1 MKWIFKACIY
11 SLFAVLSSLSQANQ
25 VTARLI
31 TPVESVVPG
40 ETLWL
45 GLSLEIAEGWNTYW
59 KNAGSTGLPPTLE
72 LSDGQ
77 TDIRPE
83 LFFPVA
89 KTKPFGEDTSLLTYG
104 YTEEV
109 LHPFQLTVPESVSG
123 QWSLTGDARWLVCR
137 DICIP
142 ESQVVSLSLPVVG
155 FERGVRR
162 TPTPWAQKIDV
173 ARAAVPT
180 DFPTTVNFA
189 GTQSVWIS
197 GLTELNVKDVMP
209 ESAGETLGLV
219 QRVESLS
226 EGVLITFDRALNPA
240 DFEVGSWVFGLET
253 GSVRIPFDPNLVVL
267 PAEQQNLSLGLVLL
281 MALTGGL
288 ILNLMPCVFPVLSIK
303 ALSIA
308 GKASKERR
316 EVQKGAWLYTAGILV
331 TMLVLAS
338 IMVGLKSGG
347 SQIGWGFQL
356 QTPWFVGLLVYV
368 FVILGLWL
376 YGWIEFGMALSG
388 VGQNLTEGHSGRAE
402 FFTGILAVVVATPCT
417 APFMGVAMGY
427 TLTQSWG
434 ITLIVFSALG
444 LGLALP
450 MLVFALRPQL
460 ASRLPRP
467 DRWMIRLKQFLAFP
481 ILATA
486 VWLLW
491 VLVRQTSS
499 DVVALML
506 GGLLLLVFGLWLLKD
521 DTRFSHVLGLLAVIA
536 SLSAIPSLA
545 QLTPISSE
553 QTTVDVDSESYAPST
568 LRAHVDE
575 GRTVF
580 INMTADWCI
589 TCKVTEKRL
598 LTTKAVDQLFEVYG
612 VVRMIGDWTRYD
624 PLITEYLNVFD
635 RVGVPLYV
643 VNHPGIDPIVL
654 SQFPSFKE
662 LEEAIKAKSSL

>member
-1 MKWIFKACIY
+1 MKWILKACIY
-11 SLFAVLSSLSQANQ
+11 SLFAVLPPLTQANQ
-25 VTARLI
+25 VTARVI

-40 ETLWL
+40 ETLWF
-45 GLSLEIAEGWNTYW
+45 GLSLEIADGWNTYW

-77 TDIRPE
+77 TEIQPE
-83 LFFPVA
+83 LLFPAA

-104 YTEEV
+104 YMEEV
-109 LHPFQLTVPESVSG
+109 LHPFQVTVPESVSG
-123 QWSLTGDARWLVCR
+123 QWSLTGEARWLVCR
-137 DICIP
+137 EICIP

-155 FERGVRR
+155 SEREMRR
-162 TPTPWAQKIDV
+162 TPWVQKIDA

-180 DFPTTVNFA
+180 DFPATVNFA
-189 GTQSVWIS
+189 GAQSVWIS

-209 ESAGETLGLV
+209 ETAGETLGLV
-219 QRVESLS
+219 QRVESLND
-226 EGVLITFDRALNPA
+226 GVLITFDRVLNPA
-240 DFEVGSWVFGLET
+240 DFAVGSWVVGLET
-253 GSVRIPFDPNLVVL
+253 GSVRIPFDPLLTV
-267 PAEQQNLSLGLVLL
+267 PSAKQQNLSLGLVLL
-281 MALTGGL
+281 MALAGGL

-316 EVQKGAWLYTAGILV
+316 EVQRGAWLYTAGILV

-338 IMVGLKSGG
+338 IMVGLKAGG
-347 SQIGWGFQL
+347 AQIGWGFQL

-376 YGWIEFGMALSG
+376 YGWVEFGMALSG

-402 FFTGILAVVVATPCT
+402 FFTGVLAVVVATPCT

-427 TLTQSWG
+427 TLTQPWW

-467 DRWMIRLKQFLAFP
+467 GHWMIRLKQFLAFP

-486 VWLLW
+486 IWLLW

-506 GGLLLLVFGLWLLKD
+506 GGLLLLVFGLWLVKGGSRLS
-521 DTRFSHVLGLLAVIA
+521 RAFGLLAVIA
-536 SLSAIPSLA
+536 SLSAIPSLS
-545 QLTPISSE
+545 QLTPTSSE
-553 QTTVDVDSESYAPST
+553 QAVVEIDSEPYASSA

-598 LTTKAVDQLFEVYG
+598 LTTEAVDQLFESYG
-612 VVRMIGDWTRYD
+612 VIRMTGDWTRYD
-624 PLITEYLNVFD
+624 PLITEYLNAFD

-643 VNHPGIDPIVL
+643 VNHPGMDPIVL
-654 SQFPSFKE
+654 SQFPSFEE
-662 LEEAIKAKSSL
+662 LEKAIKAKSSL

>member
-1 MKWIFKACIY
+1 MKWILKACIY
-11 SLFAVLSSLSQANQ
+11 SLFAVLPPLTQANQ
-25 VTARLI
+25 VTARVI
-31 TPVESVVPG
+31 APVESVVPG
-40 ETLWL
+40 ETLWF
-45 GLSLEIAEGWNTYW
+45 GLSLEIADGWNTYW

-77 TDIRPE
+77 TEIQPE
-83 LFFPVA
+83 LLFPAA

-104 YTEEV
+104 YMEEV
-109 LHPFQLTVPESVSG
+109 LHPFQVTVPESVSG
-123 QWSLTGDARWLVCR
+123 QWSLTGEARWLVCR
-137 DICIP
+137 EICIP

-155 FERGVRR
+155 SEREMRR
-162 TPTPWAQKIDV
+162 TPWVQKIDA

-180 DFPTTVNFA
+180 DFPATVNFA
-189 GTQSVWIS
+189 GAQSVWIS

-209 ESAGETLGLV
+209 ETAGETLGLV
-219 QRVESLS
+219 QRVESLND
-226 EGVLITFDRALNPA
+226 GVLITFDRVLNPA
-240 DFEVGSWVFGLET
+240 EFAVGSWVVGLET
-253 GSVRIPFDPNLVVL
+253 GSVRIPFDPLLTV
-267 PAEQQNLSLGLVLL
+267 PSAKQQNLSLGLVLL
-281 MALTGGL
+281 MALAGGL

-316 EVQKGAWLYTAGILV
+316 EVQRGAWLYTAGILV

-338 IMVGLKSGG
+338 IMVGLKAGG
-347 SQIGWGFQL
+347 AQIGWGFQL

-376 YGWIEFGMALSG
+376 YGWVEFGMALSG

-402 FFTGILAVVVATPCT
+402 FFTGVLAVVVATPCT

-427 TLTQSWG
+427 TLTQPWW

-467 DRWMIRLKQFLAFP
+467 GHWMIRLKQFLAFP

-486 VWLLW
+486 IWLLW

-506 GGLLLLVFGLWLLKD
+506 GGLLLLVFGLWLVKGGSRLS
-521 DTRFSHVLGLLAVIA
+521 RSLGLLAVIA
-536 SLSAIPSLA
+536 SLSAIPSLS
-545 QLTPISSE
+545 QLTPTSSE
-553 QTTVDVDSESYAPST
+553 QAVVEIDSEPYASSA

-598 LTTKAVDQLFEVYG
+598 LTTEAVDQLFESYG
-612 VVRMIGDWTRYD
+612 VIRMTGDWTRYD
-624 PLITEYLNVFD
+624 PLITEYLNAFD

-643 VNHPGIDPIVL
+643 VNHPGMDPIVL
-654 SQFPSFKE
+654 SQFPSFEE
-662 LEEAIKAKSSL
+662 LEKAIKAKSSL

>member
-1 MKWIFKACIY
+1 MKWILKACIY
-11 SLFAVLSSLSQANQ
+11 SLFAVLPPLTQANQ
-25 VTARLI
+25 VTARVI
-31 TPVESVVPG
+31 APVESVVPG
-40 ETLWL
+40 ETLWF
-45 GLSLEIAEGWNTYW
+45 GLSLEIADGWNTYW

-77 TDIRPE
+77 TEIQPE
-83 LFFPVA
+83 LLFPAA

-104 YTEEV
+104 YMEEV
-109 LHPFQLTVPESVSG
+109 LHPFQVTVPESVSG
-123 QWSLTGDARWLVCR
+123 QWSLTGEARWLVCR
-137 DICIP
+137 EICIP
-142 ESQVVSLSLPVVG
+142 ESQVVSLSLPMVG
-155 FERGVRR
+155 SEREMRR
-162 TPTPWAQKIDV
+162 TPWVQKIDA

-180 DFPTTVNFA
+180 DFPATVNFA
-189 GTQSVWIS
+189 GAQSVWIS

-209 ESAGETLGLV
+209 ETAGETLGLV
-219 QRVESLS
+219 QRVESLND
-226 EGVLITFDRALNPA
+226 GVLITFDRVLNPA
-240 DFEVGSWVFGLET
+240 EFAVGSWVVGLET
-253 GSVRIPFDPNLVVL
+253 GSVRIPFDPLLTV
-267 PAEQQNLSLGLVLL
+267 PSAKQQNLSLGLVLL
-281 MALTGGL
+281 MALAGGL

-316 EVQKGAWLYTAGILV
+316 EVQRGAWLYTAGILV

-338 IMVGLKSGG
+338 IMVGLKAGG
-347 SQIGWGFQL
+347 AQIGWGFQL

-376 YGWIEFGMALSG
+376 YGWVEFGMALSG

-402 FFTGILAVVVATPCT
+402 FFTGVLAVVVATPCT

-427 TLTQSWG
+427 TLTQPWW

-467 DRWMIRLKQFLAFP
+467 GHWMIRLKQFLAFP

-486 VWLLW
+486 IWLLW

-506 GGLLLLVFGLWLLKD
+506 GGLLLLVFGLWLVKGGSRLS
-521 DTRFSHVLGLLAVIA
+521 RALGLLAVIA
-536 SLSAIPSLA
+536 SLSAIPSLS
-545 QLTPISSE
+545 QLTPTSSE
-553 QTTVDVDSESYAPST
+553 QAVVEIDSEPYASSA

-598 LTTKAVDQLFEVYG
+598 LTTEAVDQLFESYG
-612 VVRMIGDWTRYD
+612 VIRMTGDWTRYD
-624 PLITEYLNVFD
+624 PLITEYLNAFD

-643 VNHPGIDPIVL
+643 VNHPGMDPIVL
-654 SQFPSFKE
+654 SQFPSFEE
-662 LEEAIKAKSSL
+662 LEKAIKAKSSL

>member
-1 MKWIFKACIY
+1 MKWILKACIY
-11 SLFAVLSSLSQANQ
+11 SLFAVLPPLTQANQ
-25 VTARLI
+25 VTARVI
-31 TPVESVVPG
+31 SPVESVVPG
-40 ETLWL
+40 ETLWF
-45 GLSLEIAEGWNTYW
+45 GLSLEIADGWNTYW

-77 TDIRPE
+77 TEIQPE
-83 LFFPVA
+83 LLFPAA

-104 YTEEV
+104 YMEEV
-109 LHPFQLTVPESVSG
+109 LHPFQVTVPESVSG
-123 QWSLTGDARWLVCR
+123 QWSLTGEARWLVCR
-137 DICIP
+137 EICIP

-155 FERGVRR
+155 SEREMRR
-162 TPTPWAQKIDV
+162 TPWVQKIDA

-180 DFPTTVNFA
+180 DFPATVNFA
-189 GTQSVWIS
+189 GAQSVWIS

-209 ESAGETLGLV
+209 ETAGETLGLV
-219 QRVESLS
+219 QRVESLND
-226 EGVLITFDRALNPA
+226 GVLITFDRVLNPA
-240 DFEVGSWVFGLET
+240 EFAVGSWVVGLET
-253 GSVRIPFDPNLVVL
+253 GSVRIPFDPLLTV
-267 PAEQQNLSLGLVLL
+267 PSAKQQNLSLGLVLL
-281 MALTGGL
+281 MALAGGL

-316 EVQKGAWLYTAGILV
+316 EVQRGAWLYTAGILV

-338 IMVGLKSGG
+338 IMVGLKAGG
-347 SQIGWGFQL
+347 AQIGWGFQL

-376 YGWIEFGMALSG
+376 YGWVEFGMALSG

-402 FFTGILAVVVATPCT
+402 FFTGVLAVVVATPCT

-427 TLTQSWG
+427 TLTQPWW

-467 DRWMIRLKQFLAFP
+467 GHWMIRLKQFLAFP

-486 VWLLW
+486 IWLLW

-506 GGLLLLVFGLWLLKD
+506 GGLLLLFFGLWLVKGGSRLS
-521 DTRFSHVLGLLAVIA
+521 RALGLLAVIA
-536 SLSAIPSLA
+536 SLSAIPSLS
-545 QLTPISSE
+545 QLTPTSSE
-553 QTTVDVDSESYAPST
+553 QAVVEIDSEPYASSA

-598 LTTKAVDQLFEVYG
+598 LTTEAVDQLFESYG
-612 VVRMIGDWTRYD
+612 VIRMTGDWTRYD
-624 PLITEYLNVFD
+624 PLITEYLNAFD

-643 VNHPGIDPIVL
+643 VNHPGMDPIVL
-654 SQFPSFKE
+654 SQFPSFEE
-662 LEEAIKAKSSL
+662 LEKAIKAKSSL

>member
-1 MKWIFKACIY
+1 MKWILKACIY
-11 SLFAVLSSLSQANQ
+11 SLFAVLPPLTQANQ
-25 VTARLI
+25 VTARVI
-31 TPVESVVPG
+31 SPVESVVPG
-40 ETLWL
+40 ETLWF
-45 GLSLEIAEGWNTYW
+45 GLSLEIADGWNTYW

-77 TDIRPE
+77 TEIQPE
-83 LFFPVA
+83 LLFPAA

-104 YTEEV
+104 YMEEV
-109 LHPFQLTVPESVSG
+109 LHPFQVTVPESVSG
-123 QWSLTGDARWLVCR
+123 QWSLTGEARWLVCQ

-155 FERGVRR
+155 SEREMRR
-162 TPTPWAQKIDV
+162 TPWVQKIDA

-180 DFPTTVNFA
+180 DFPATVNFA
-189 GTQSVWIS
+189 GAQSVWIS

-209 ESAGETLGLV
+209 ETAGETLGLV
-219 QRVESLS
+219 QRVESLND
-226 EGVLITFDRALNPA
+226 GVLITFDRVLNPA
-240 DFEVGSWVFGLET
+240 DFAVGSWVVGLET
-253 GSVRIPFDPNLVVL
+253 GSVRIPFDPLLTV
-267 PAEQQNLSLGLVLL
+267 PSAKQQNLSLGLVLL
-281 MALTGGL
+281 MALAGGL

-316 EVQKGAWLYTAGILV
+316 EVQRGAWLYTAGILV

-338 IMVGLKSGG
+338 IMVGLKAGG
-347 SQIGWGFQL
+347 AQIGWGFQL

-376 YGWIEFGMALSG
+376 YGWVEFGMALSG

-402 FFTGILAVVVATPCT
+402 FFTGVLAVVVATPCT

-427 TLTQSWG
+427 TLTQPWW
-434 ITLIVFSALG
+434 ITLIVFLALG

-467 DRWMIRLKQFLAFP
+467 GHWMIRLKQFLAFP

-486 VWLLW
+486 IWLLW

-506 GGLLLLVFGLWLLKD
+506 GGLLLLVFGLWLVKGGSRLS
-521 DTRFSHVLGLLAVIA
+521 RALGLLAVIA
-536 SLSAIPSLA
+536 SLSAIPSLS
-545 QLTPISSE
+545 QLTPTSSE
-553 QTTVDVDSESYAPST
+553 QAVVEIDSEPYASSA

-598 LTTKAVDQLFEVYG
+598 LTTEAVDQLFESYG
-612 VVRMIGDWTRYD
+612 VIRMTGDWTRYD
-624 PLITEYLNVFD
+624 PLITEYLNAFD

-643 VNHPGIDPIVL
+643 VNHPGMDPIVL
-654 SQFPSFKE
+654 SQFPSFEE
-662 LEEAIKAKSSL
+662 LEKAIKARSSL

>member
-1 MKWIFKACIY
+1 MKWILKACIY
-11 SLFAVLSSLSQANQ
+11 SLFAVLPPLTQANQ
-25 VTARLI
+25 VTARVI
-31 TPVESVVPG
+31 SPVESVVPG
-40 ETLWL
+40 ETLWF
-45 GLSLEIAEGWNTYW
+45 GLSLEIADGWNTYW

-77 TDIRPE
+77 TEIQPE
-83 LFFPVA
+83 LLFPVA

-104 YTEEV
+104 YMEEV
-109 LHPFQLTVPESVSG
+109 LHPFQVTVPESVSG
-123 QWSLTGDARWLVCR
+123 QWSLTGEARWLVCR
-137 DICIP
+137 EICIP

-155 FERGVRR
+155 SEREMRR
-162 TPTPWAQKIDV
+162 TPWVQKIDA

-180 DFPTTVNFA
+180 DFPATVNFA
-189 GTQSVWIS
+189 GAQSVWIS

-209 ESAGETLGLV
+209 ETAGETLGLV
-219 QRVESLS
+219 QRVESLND
-226 EGVLITFDRALNPA
+226 GVLITFDRVLNPA
-240 DFEVGSWVFGLET
+240 DFAVGSWVVGLET
-253 GSVRIPFDPNLVVL
+253 GSVRIPFDPLLTV
-267 PAEQQNLSLGLVLL
+267 PSAKQQNLSLGLVLL
-281 MALTGGL
+281 MALAGGL

-303 ALSIA
+303 ALAIA

-316 EVQKGAWLYTAGILV
+316 EVQRGAWLYTAGILV

-338 IMVGLKSGG
+338 IMVGLKAGG
-347 SQIGWGFQL
+347 AQIGWGFQL

-376 YGWIEFGMALSG
+376 YGWVEFGMALSG

-402 FFTGILAVVVATPCT
+402 FFTGVLAVVVATPCT

-427 TLTQSWG
+427 TLTQPWW
-434 ITLIVFSALG
+434 ITLIVFSVLG

-467 DRWMIRLKQFLAFP
+467 GHWMIRLKQFLAFP

-486 VWLLW
+486 IWLLW

-506 GGLLLLVFGLWLLKD
+506 GGLLLLVFGLWLVKGGSRLS
-521 DTRFSHVLGLLAVIA
+521 RALGLLAVIA
-536 SLSAIPSLA
+536 SLSAIPSLS
-545 QLTPISSE
+545 QLTHTSSE
-553 QTTVDVDSESYAPST
+553 QAVVEIDSEPYASSA

-598 LTTKAVDQLFEVYG
+598 LTTEAVDQLFESYG
-612 VVRMIGDWTRYD
+612 VIRMTGDWTRYD
-624 PLITEYLNVFD
+624 PLITEYLNAFD

-643 VNHPGIDPIVL
+643 VNHPGMDPIVL
-654 SQFPSFKE
+654 SQFPSFEE
-662 LEEAIKAKSSL
+662 LEKAIKARSSL

>member
-1 MKWIFKACIY
+1 MKWILKACIY
-11 SLFAVLSSLSQANQ
+11 SLFAVLPPLTQANQ
-25 VTARLI
+25 VTARVI

-40 ETLWL
+40 ETLWF
-45 GLSLEIAEGWNTYW
+45 GLSLEIADGWNTYW

-77 TDIRPE
+77 IEIQPE
-83 LFFPVA
+83 LLFPAA

-104 YTEEV
+104 YMEEV
-109 LHPFQLTVPESVSG
+109 LHPFQVTVPESVSG
-123 QWSLTGDARWLVCR
+123 QWSLMGEARWLVCR
-137 DICIP
+137 EICIP
-142 ESQVVSLSLPVVG
+142 ESQVVSFSLPVVG
-155 FERGVRR
+155 SEREMRR
-162 TPTPWAQKIDV
+162 TPWVQKIDA

-180 DFPTTVNFA
+180 DFPATVNFA
-189 GTQSVWIS
+189 GAQSVWIS

-209 ESAGETLGLV
+209 ETAGETLGLV
-219 QRVESLS
+219 QRVESLND
-226 EGVLITFDRALNPA
+226 GVLITFDRVLNPA
-240 DFEVGSWVFGLET
+240 DFAVGSWVVGLET
-253 GSVRIPFDPNLVVL
+253 GSVRIPFDPHLTV
-267 PAEQQNLSLGLVLL
+267 PSAKQQNLSLGLVLL
-281 MALTGGL
+281 MALAGGL

-316 EVQKGAWLYTAGILV
+316 EVQRGAWLYTAGILV

-338 IMVGLKSGG
+338 IMVGLKAGG
-347 SQIGWGFQL
+347 AQIGWGFQL

-376 YGWIEFGMALSG
+376 YGWVEFGMALSG
-388 VGQNLTEGHSGRAE
+388 VGQNLTEGHSSRAE
-402 FFTGILAVVVATPCT
+402 FFTGVLAVVVATPCT

-427 TLTQSWG
+427 TLTQPWW

-467 DRWMIRLKQFLAFP
+467 GPWMIRLKQFLAFP

-486 VWLLW
+486 IWLLW

-499 DVVALML
+499 DVVAFML
-506 GGLLLLVFGLWLLKD
+506 GGLLLLVFGLWLVKGGSRLS
-521 DTRFSHVLGLLAVIA
+521 RALGLLAVIT
-536 SLSAIPSLA
+536 SLSAIPSLS
-545 QLTPISSE
+545 QLTSTSSE
-553 QTTVDVDSESYAPST
+553 QAVVEIDSEPYASSA

-598 LTTKAVDQLFEVYG
+598 LTTEAVDQLFESYG
-612 VVRMIGDWTRYD
+612 VIRMTGDWTRYD
-624 PLITEYLNVFD
+624 PFITEYLNAFD

-643 VNHPGIDPIVL
+643 VNHPGMDPIVL
-654 SQFPSFKE
+654 SQFPSFEE
-662 LEEAIKAKSSL
+662 LEKAIKAKSSL

>member
-1 MKWIFKACIY
+1 MKWILKACIY
-11 SLFAVLSSLSQANQ
+11 SLFAVLPPLTQANQ
-25 VTARLI
+25 VTARVI
-31 TPVESVVPG
+31 SPVESVVPG
-40 ETLWL
+40 ETLWF
-45 GLSLEIAEGWNTYW
+45 GLSLEIADGWNTYW

-77 TDIRPE
+77 TEIQPE
-83 LFFPVA
+83 LLFPAA

-104 YTEEV
+104 YMEEV
-109 LHPFQLTVPESVSG
+109 LHPFQVTVPESVSG
-123 QWSLTGDARWLVCR
+123 QWSLTGEARWLVCQ

-155 FERGVRR
+155 SEREMRR
-162 TPTPWAQKIDV
+162 TPWVQKIDA

-180 DFPTTVNFA
+180 DFPATVNFA
-189 GTQSVWIS
+189 GAQSVWIS

-209 ESAGETLGLV
+209 ETAGETLGLV
-219 QRVESLS
+219 QRVESLND
-226 EGVLITFDRALNPA
+226 GVLITFDRVLNSA
-240 DFEVGSWVFGLET
+240 DFAVGSWVVGLET
-253 GSVRIPFDPNLVVL
+253 GSVRIPFDPLLTV
-267 PAEQQNLSLGLVLL
+267 PSAKQQNLSLGLVLL
-281 MALTGGL
+281 MALAGGL

-316 EVQKGAWLYTAGILV
+316 EVQRGAWLYTAGILV

-338 IMVGLKSGG
+338 IMVGLKAGG
-347 SQIGWGFQL
+347 AQIGWGFQL

-376 YGWIEFGMALSG
+376 YGWVEFGMALSG

-402 FFTGILAVVVATPCT
+402 FFTGVLAVVVATPCT

-427 TLTQSWG
+427 TLTQPWW
-434 ITLIVFSALG
+434 ITLIVFSVLG

-467 DRWMIRLKQFLAFP
+467 GHWMIRLKQFLAFP

-486 VWLLW
+486 IWLLW

-506 GGLLLLVFGLWLLKD
+506 GGLLLLVFGLWLVKGGSRLS
-521 DTRFSHVLGLLAVIA
+521 RALGLLAVIA
-536 SLSAIPSLA
+536 SLSAIPSLS
-545 QLTPISSE
+545 QLTPTSSE
-553 QTTVDVDSESYAPST
+553 QAVVEIDSEPYASSA

-598 LTTKAVDQLFEVYG
+598 LTTEAVDQLFESYG
-612 VVRMIGDWTRYD
+612 VIRMTGDWTRYD
-624 PLITEYLNVFD
+624 PLITEYLNAFD

-643 VNHPGIDPIVL
+643 VNHPGMDPIVL
-654 SQFPSFKE
+654 SQFPSFEE
-662 LEEAIKAKSSL
+662 LEKAIKARSSL

>member
-1 MKWIFKACIY
+1 MKWILKACIY
-11 SLFAVLSSLSQANQ
+11 SLFAVLPPLTQANQ
-25 VTARLI
+25 VTARVI

-40 ETLWL
+40 ETLWF
-45 GLSLEIAEGWNTYW
+45 GLSLEIADGWNTYW

-77 TDIRPE
+77 TEIQPE
-83 LFFPVA
+83 LLFPAA

-104 YTEEV
+104 YMKEV
-109 LHPFQLTVPESVSG
+109 LHPFQVTVPESVSG
-123 QWSLTGDARWLVCR
+123 QWSLTGEARWLVCR
-137 DICIP
+137 EICIP

-155 FERGVRR
+155 SEREMRR
-162 TPTPWAQKIDV
+162 TPWVQKIDA

-180 DFPTTVNFA
+180 DFPATVNFA
-189 GTQSVWIS
+189 GAQSVWIS

-209 ESAGETLGLV
+209 ETAGETLGLV
-219 QRVESLS
+219 QRVESLND
-226 EGVLITFDRALNPA
+226 GVLITFDRVLNPA
-240 DFEVGSWVFGLET
+240 EFAVGSWVVGLET
-253 GSVRIPFDPNLVVL
+253 GSVRIPFDPLLTV
-267 PAEQQNLSLGLVLL
+267 PSAKQQNLSLGLVLL
-281 MALTGGL
+281 MALAGGL

-316 EVQKGAWLYTAGILV
+316 EVQRGAWLYTAGILV

-338 IMVGLKSGG
+338 IMVGLKAGG
-347 SQIGWGFQL
+347 AQIGWGFQL

-376 YGWIEFGMALSG
+376 YGWVEFGMALSG

-402 FFTGILAVVVATPCT
+402 FFTGVLAVVVATPCT

-427 TLTQSWG
+427 TLTQPWW

-467 DRWMIRLKQFLAFP
+467 GHWMIRLKQFLAFP

-486 VWLLW
+486 IWLLW

-506 GGLLLLVFGLWLLKD
+506 GGLLLLVFGLWLVKGGSRLS
-521 DTRFSHVLGLLAVIA
+521 RALGLLAVIA
-536 SLSAIPSLA
+536 SLSAIPSLS
-545 QLTPISSE
+545 QLTPTSSE
-553 QTTVDVDSESYAPST
+553 QAVVEIDSEPYASSA

-598 LTTKAVDQLFEVYG
+598 LTTEAVDQLFESYG
-612 VVRMIGDWTRYD
+612 VIRMTGDWTRYD
-624 PLITEYLNVFD
+624 PLITEYLNAFD

-643 VNHPGIDPIVL
+643 VNHPGMDPIVL
-654 SQFPSFKE
+654 SQFPSFEE
-662 LEEAIKAKSSL
+662 LEKAIKAKSSL

>member
-1 MKWIFKACIY
+1 MKWILKACIY
-11 SLFAVLSSLSQANQ
+11 SLFAVLPPLTQANQ
-25 VTARLI
+25 VTARVI

-40 ETLWL
+40 EKLWF
-45 GLSLEIAEGWNTYW
+45 GLSLEIADGWNTYW

-77 TDIRPE
+77 IEIQPE
-83 LFFPVA
+83 LLFPAA

-104 YTEEV
+104 YMEEV
-109 LHPFQLTVPESVSG
+109 LHPFQVTVPESVSG
-123 QWSLTGDARWLVCR
+123 QWSLTGEARWLVCQ

-155 FERGVRR
+155 SEREMRR
-162 TPTPWAQKIDV
+162 TPWVQKIDA

-180 DFPTTVNFA
+180 DFPATVNFA
-189 GTQSVWIS
+189 GAQSVWIS

-209 ESAGETLGLV
+209 ETAGETLGLV
-219 QRVESLS
+219 QRVESLN
-226 EGVLITFDRALNPA
+226 EGVLITFDRVLNPA
-240 DFEVGSWVFGLET
+240 DFAVGSWVVGLET
-253 GSVRIPFDPNLVVL
+253 GSVRIPFDPHLTV
-267 PAEQQNLSLGLVLL
+267 PSAKQQNLSLGLVLL
-281 MALTGGL
+281 MALAGGL

-316 EVQKGAWLYTAGILV
+316 EVQRGAWLYTAGILV
-331 TMLVLAS
+331 TMLVLAL
-338 IMVGLKSGG
+338 IMVGLKAGG
-347 SQIGWGFQL
+347 AQIGWGFQL

-376 YGWIEFGMALSG
+376 YGWVEFGMALSG
-388 VGQNLTEGHSGRAE
+388 VGQDLTEGHSRRAE
-402 FFTGILAVVVATPCT
+402 FFTGVLAVVVATPCT

-427 TLTQSWG
+427 TLTQPWW

-467 DRWMIRLKQFLAFP
+467 GPWMIRLKQFLAFP

-486 VWLLW
+486 IWLLW

-499 DVVALML
+499 DVVAFML
-506 GGLLLLVFGLWLLKD
+506 GGLLLLVFGLWLVKGGSRLS
-521 DTRFSHVLGLLAVIA
+521 RALGLLAVIT
-536 SLSAIPSLA
+536 SLSAIPSLS
-545 QLTPISSE
+545 QLTSTSSE
-553 QTTVDVDSESYAPST
+553 QAVVEIDSEPYASSA

-598 LTTKAVDQLFEVYG
+598 LTTEAVDQLFESHG
-612 VVRMIGDWTRYD
+612 VIRMTGDWTRYD
-624 PLITEYLNVFD
+624 PFITEYLNVFD

-643 VNHPGIDPIVL
+643 VNHPGMDPIVL
-654 SQFPSFKE
+654 SQFPSFEE
-662 LEEAIKAKSSL
+662 LEKAIKARSSL

>member
-1 MKWIFKACIY
+1 MKWILKACIY
-11 SLFAVLSSLSQANQ
+11 SLFAVLPPLTQANQ
-25 VTARLI
+25 VTARVI

-40 ETLWL
+40 ETLWF
-45 GLSLEIAEGWNTYW
+45 GLSLEIADGWNTYW

-77 TDIRPE
+77 TEIQPE
-83 LFFPVA
+83 LLFPAA

-104 YTEEV
+104 YMEEV
-109 LHPFQLTVPESVSG
+109 LHPFQVTVPESVSG
-123 QWSLTGDARWLVCR
+123 QWSLTGEARWLVCR
-137 DICIP
+137 EICIP

-155 FERGVRR
+155 SEREMRR
-162 TPTPWAQKIDV
+162 TPWVQKIDA

-180 DFPTTVNFA
+180 DFPATVNFA
-189 GTQSVWIS
+189 GAQSVWIS

-209 ESAGETLGLV
+209 ETAGETLGLV
-219 QRVESLS
+219 QRVESLND
-226 EGVLITFDRALNPA
+226 GVLITFDRVLNPA
-240 DFEVGSWVFGLET
+240 DFAVGSWVVGLET
-253 GSVRIPFDPNLVVL
+253 GSVRIPFDPLLTV
-267 PAEQQNLSLGLVLL
+267 PSAKQQNLSLGLVLL
-281 MALTGGL
+281 MALAGGL

-316 EVQKGAWLYTAGILV
+316 EVQRGAWLYTAGILV

-338 IMVGLKSGG
+338 IMVGLKAGG
-347 SQIGWGFQL
+347 AQIGWGFQL

-376 YGWIEFGMALSG
+376 YGWVEFGMALSG

-402 FFTGILAVVVATPCT
+402 FFTGVLAVVVATPCT

-427 TLTQSWG
+427 TLTQPWW

-467 DRWMIRLKQFLAFP
+467 GPWMIRLKQFLAFP

-486 VWLLW
+486 IWLLW

-499 DVVALML
+499 DVVAFML
-506 GGLLLLVFGLWLLKD
+506 GGLLLLVFGLWLVKGGS
-521 DTRFSHVLGLLAVIA
+521 RSSCALGLLAVIT
-536 SLSAIPSLA
+536 SLSAIPSLS
-545 QLTPISSE
+545 QLTSTSSE
-553 QTTVDVDSESYAPST
+553 QAVVEIDSEPYASSA

-598 LTTKAVDQLFEVYG
+598 LTTEAVDQLFESYG
-612 VVRMIGDWTRYD
+612 VIRMTGDWTRYD
-624 PLITEYLNVFD
+624 PFITEYLNAFD

-643 VNHPGIDPIVL
+643 VNQPGMDPIVL
-654 SQFPSFKE
+654 SQFPSFEE
-662 LEEAIKAKSSL
+662 LEKAIKARSSL

>member
-1 MKWIFKACIY
+1 MKWILKACIY
-11 SLFAVLSSLSQANQ
+11 SLFAVLPPLTQANQ
-25 VTARLI
+25 VTARVI

-40 ETLWL
+40 ETLWF
-45 GLSLEIAEGWNTYW
+45 GLSLEIADGWNTYW

-77 TDIRPE
+77 TEIQPE
-83 LFFPVA
+83 LLFPAA

-104 YTEEV
+104 YMEEV
-109 LHPFQLTVPESVSG
+109 LHPFQVTVPESVSG
-123 QWSLTGDARWLVCR
+123 QWSLTGEARWLVCR
-137 DICIP
+137 EICIP

-155 FERGVRR
+155 SEREMRR
-162 TPTPWAQKIDV
+162 TPWVQKIDA

-180 DFPTTVNFA
+180 DFPATVNFA
-189 GTQSVWIS
+189 GAQSVWIS

-209 ESAGETLGLV
+209 ETAGETLGLV
-219 QRVESLS
+219 QRVESLND
-226 EGVLITFDRALNPA
+226 GVLITFDRVLNPA
-240 DFEVGSWVFGLET
+240 DFAVGSWVVGLET
-253 GSVRIPFDPNLVVL
+253 GSVRIPFDPLLTV
-267 PAEQQNLSLGLVLL
+267 PSAKQQNLSLGLVLL
-281 MALTGGL
+281 MALAGGL

-316 EVQKGAWLYTAGILV
+316 EVQRGAWLYTAGILV

-338 IMVGLKSGG
+338 IMVGLKAGG
-347 SQIGWGFQL
+347 AQIGWGFQL

-376 YGWIEFGMALSG
+376 YGWVEFGMALSG

-402 FFTGILAVVVATPCT
+402 FFTGVLAVVVATPCT

-427 TLTQSWG
+427 TLTQPWW

-467 DRWMIRLKQFLAFP
+467 GPWMIRLKQFLAFP

-486 VWLLW
+486 IWLLW

-499 DVVALML
+499 DVVAFML
-506 GGLLLLVFGLWLLKD
+506 GGLLLLVFGLWLVKGGSRLS
-521 DTRFSHVLGLLAVIA
+521 RALGLLAVIT
-536 SLSAIPSLA
+536 SLSAIPSLS
-545 QLTPISSE
+545 QLTSTSSE
-553 QTTVDVDSESYAPST
+553 QAVVEIDSEPYASSA

-598 LTTKAVDQLFEVYG
+598 LSTEAVDQLFESYG
-612 VVRMIGDWTRYD
+612 VIRMTGDWTRYD
-624 PLITEYLNVFD
+624 PLITEYLNAFD

-643 VNHPGIDPIVL
+643 VNHPGMDPIVL
-654 SQFPSFKE
+654 SQFPSFEE
-662 LEEAIKAKSSL
+662 LEKAIKAKSSL

>member
-1 MKWIFKACIY
+1 MKWILKACIY
-11 SLFAVLSSLSQANQ
+11 SLFTVLPPLTQANQ
-25 VTARLI
+25 VTARVI

-40 ETLWL
+40 ETLWF
-45 GLSLEIAEGWNTYW
+45 GLSLEIADGWNTYW

-77 TDIRPE
+77 TEIQPE
-83 LFFPVA
+83 LLFPAA

-104 YTEEV
+104 YMEEV
-109 LHPFQLTVPESVSG
+109 LHPFQVTVPESVSG
-123 QWSLTGDARWLVCR
+123 QWSLTGEARWLVCQ

-155 FERGVRR
+155 SEREMRR
-162 TPTPWAQKIDV
+162 TPWVQKIDA

-180 DFPTTVNFA
+180 DFPATVNFA
-189 GTQSVWIS
+189 GAQSVWIS

-209 ESAGETLGLV
+209 ETAGETLGLV
-219 QRVESLS
+219 QRVESLND
-226 EGVLITFDRALNPA
+226 GVLITFDRVLNPA
-240 DFEVGSWVFGLET
+240 DFAVGSWVVGLET
-253 GSVRIPFDPNLVVL
+253 GSVRIPFDPLLTV
-267 PAEQQNLSLGLVLL
+267 PSAKQQNLSLGLVLL
-281 MALTGGL
+281 MALAGGL

-308 GKASKERR
+308 GKASEERR
-316 EVQKGAWLYTAGILV
+316 EVQRGAWLYTAGILV

-338 IMVGLKSGG
+338 IMVGLKAGG
-347 SQIGWGFQL
+347 AQIGWGFQL

-376 YGWIEFGMALSG
+376 YGWVEFGMALSG

-402 FFTGILAVVVATPCT
+402 FFTGVLAVVVATPCT

-427 TLTQSWG
+427 TLTQPWW
-434 ITLIVFSALG
+434 ITLIVFSVLG

-467 DRWMIRLKQFLAFP
+467 GHWMIRLKQFLAFP

-486 VWLLW
+486 IWLLW

-506 GGLLLLVFGLWLLKD
+506 GGLLLLVFGLWLVKGGSRLS
-521 DTRFSHVLGLLAVIA
+521 RALGLLAVIA
-536 SLSAIPSLA
+536 SLSAIPSLS
-545 QLTPISSE
+545 QLTPTSSE
-553 QTTVDVDSESYAPST
+553 QAVVEIDSEPYASSA

-598 LTTKAVDQLFEVYG
+598 LTTEAVDQLFESYG
-612 VVRMIGDWTRYD
+612 VIRMTGDWTRYD
-624 PLITEYLNVFD
+624 PLITEYLNAFD

-643 VNHPGIDPIVL
+643 VNHPGMDPIVL
-654 SQFPSFKE
+654 SQFPSFEE
-662 LEEAIKAKSSL
+662 LEKAIKARSSL

>member
-1 MKWIFKACIY
+1 MKWILKACIY
-11 SLFAVLSSLSQANQ
+11 SLFAVLPPLTQANQ
-25 VTARLI
+25 VTARVI
-31 TPVESVVPG
+31 SPVESVVPG
-40 ETLWL
+40 ETLWF
-45 GLSLEIAEGWNTYW
+45 GLSLEIADGWNTYW

-77 TDIRPE
+77 TEIQPE
-83 LFFPVA
+83 LLFPAA

-104 YTEEV
+104 YMEEV
-109 LHPFQLTVPESVSG
+109 LHPFQVTVPESVSG
-123 QWSLTGDARWLVCR
+123 QWSLTGEARWLVCR
-137 DICIP
+137 EICIP

-155 FERGVRR
+155 SEREMRR
-162 TPTPWAQKIDV
+162 TPWVQKIDA

-180 DFPTTVNFA
+180 DFPATVNFA
-189 GTQSVWIS
+189 GAQSVWIS

-209 ESAGETLGLV
+209 ETAGETLGLV
-219 QRVESLS
+219 QRVESLNH
-226 EGVLITFDRALNPA
+226 GVLITFDRVLNPA
-240 DFEVGSWVFGLET
+240 DFVVGSWVVGLET
-253 GSVRIPFDPNLVVL
+253 GSVRIPFDPLLTV
-267 PAEQQNLSLGLVLL
+267 PSAKQQNLSLGLVLL
-281 MALTGGL
+281 MALAGGL

-316 EVQKGAWLYTAGILV
+316 EVQRGAWLYTAGILV

-338 IMVGLKSGG
+338 IMVGLKAGG
-347 SQIGWGFQL
+347 AQIGWGFQL

-376 YGWIEFGMALSG
+376 YGWVEFGMALSG

-402 FFTGILAVVVATPCT
+402 FFTGVLAVVVATPCT

-427 TLTQSWG
+427 TLTQPWW
-434 ITLIVFSALG
+434 ITLIVFSVLG

-467 DRWMIRLKQFLAFP
+467 GHWMIRLKQFLAFP

-486 VWLLW
+486 IWLLW

-506 GGLLLLVFGLWLLKD
+506 GGLLLLVFGLWLVKGGSRLS
-521 DTRFSHVLGLLAVIA
+521 RALGLLAVIA
-536 SLSAIPSLA
+536 SLSAIPSLS
-545 QLTPISSE
+545 QLTPTSSE
-553 QTTVDVDSESYAPST
+553 QAVVEIDSEPYASSA

-598 LTTKAVDQLFEVYG
+598 LTTEAVDQLFESYG
-612 VVRMIGDWTRYD
+612 VIRMTGDWTRYD
-624 PLITEYLNVFD
+624 PLITEYLNAFD

-643 VNHPGIDPIVL
+643 VNHPGMDPIVL
-654 SQFPSFKE
+654 SQFPSFEE
-662 LEEAIKAKSSL
+662 LEKAIKAKSSL

>member
-1 MKWIFKACIY
+1 MKWILKACIY
-11 SLFAVLSSLSQANQ
+11 SLFAVLPPLTQANQ
-25 VTARLI
+25 VTARVI

-40 ETLWL
+40 ETLWF
-45 GLSLEIAEGWNTYW
+45 GLSLEIADGWNTYW

-77 TDIRPE
+77 TEIQPE
-83 LFFPVA
+83 LLFPAA

-104 YTEEV
+104 YMEEV
-109 LHPFQLTVPESVSG
+109 LHPFQVTVPESVSG
-123 QWSLTGDARWLVCR
+123 QWSLTGEARWLVCR
-137 DICIP
+137 EICIP

-155 FERGVRR
+155 SEREMRR
-162 TPTPWAQKIDV
+162 TPWVQKIDA

-180 DFPTTVNFA
+180 DFPATVNFA
-189 GTQSVWIS
+189 GAQSVWIS

-209 ESAGETLGLV
+209 ETAGETLGLV
-219 QRVESLS
+219 QRVESLND
-226 EGVLITFDRALNPA
+226 GVLITFDRVLNPA
-240 DFEVGSWVFGLET
+240 DFAVGSWVVGLET
-253 GSVRIPFDPNLVVL
+253 GSVRIPFDPLLTV
-267 PAEQQNLSLGLVLL
+267 PSAKQQNLSLGLVLL
-281 MALTGGL
+281 MALAGGL

-316 EVQKGAWLYTAGILV
+316 EVQRGAWLYTAGILV

-338 IMVGLKSGG
+338 IMVGLKAGG
-347 SQIGWGFQL
+347 AQIGWGFQL

-376 YGWIEFGMALSG
+376 YGWVEFGMALSG

-402 FFTGILAVVVATPCT
+402 FFTGVLAVVVATPCT

-427 TLTQSWG
+427 TLTQPWW

-467 DRWMIRLKQFLAFP
+467 GPWMIRLKQFLAFP

-486 VWLLW
+486 IWLLW

-506 GGLLLLVFGLWLLKD
+506 GGLLLLVFGLWLVKGGSRLS
-521 DTRFSHVLGLLAVIA
+521 RALGLLTVIA
-536 SLSAIPSLA
+536 SLSAIPSLS
-545 QLTPISSE
+545 QLTPTSSE
-553 QTTVDVDSESYAPST
+553 QAVVEIDSEPYASSA

-598 LTTKAVDQLFEVYG
+598 LTTEAVDQLFESYG
-612 VVRMIGDWTRYD
+612 VIRMTGDWTRYD
-624 PLITEYLNVFD
+624 PLITEYLNAFD

-643 VNHPGIDPIVL
+643 VNHPGMDPIVL
-654 SQFPSFKE
+654 SQFPSFEE
-662 LEEAIKAKSSL
+662 LEKAIKAKSSL

>member
-1 MKWIFKACIY
+1 MKWILKACIY
-11 SLFAVLSSLSQANQ
+11 SLFAVLPPLTQANQ
-25 VTARLI
+25 VTARVI

-40 ETLWL
+40 ETLWF
-45 GLSLEIAEGWNTYW
+45 GLSLEIADGWNTYW

-77 TDIRPE
+77 TEIQPE
-83 LFFPVA
+83 LLFPAA

-104 YTEEV
+104 YMEEV
-109 LHPFQLTVPESVSG
+109 LHPFQVTVPESVSG
-123 QWSLTGDARWLVCR
+123 QWSLTGEARWLVCR
-137 DICIP
+137 EICIP

-155 FERGVRR
+155 SEREMRR
-162 TPTPWAQKIDV
+162 TPWVQKIDA

-180 DFPTTVNFA
+180 DFPATVNFA
-189 GTQSVWIS
+189 GAQSVWIS

-209 ESAGETLGLV
+209 ETAGETLGLV
-219 QRVESLS
+219 QRVESLND
-226 EGVLITFDRALNPA
+226 GVLITFDRVLNPA
-240 DFEVGSWVFGLET
+240 DFAVGSWVVGLET
-253 GSVRIPFDPNLVVL
+253 GSVRIPFDPLLTV
-267 PAEQQNLSLGLVLL
+267 PSAKQQNLSLGLVLL
-281 MALTGGL
+281 MALAGGL

-316 EVQKGAWLYTAGILV
+316 EVQRGAWLYTAGILV

-338 IMVGLKSGG
+338 IMVGLKAGG
-347 SQIGWGFQL
+347 AQIGWGFQL

-376 YGWIEFGMALSG
+376 YGWVEFGMALSG

-402 FFTGILAVVVATPCT
+402 FFTGVLAVVVATPCT

-427 TLTQSWG
+427 TLTQPWW

-467 DRWMIRLKQFLAFP
+467 GHWMIRLKQFLAFP

-486 VWLLW
+486 IWLLW

-506 GGLLLLVFGLWLLKD
+506 GGLLLLVFGLWLVKGGSRLS
-521 DTRFSHVLGLLAVIA
+521 RALGLLAVIA
-536 SLSAIPSLA
+536 SLSAIPSLS
-545 QLTPISSE
+545 QLTPTSSE
-553 QTTVDVDSESYAPST
+553 QAVVEIDSEPYASSA

-598 LTTKAVDQLFEVYG
+598 LTTEAVDQLFESYG
-612 VVRMIGDWTRYD
+612 VIRMTGDWTRYD
-624 PLITEYLNVFD
+624 PLITEYLNAFD

-643 VNHPGIDPIVL
+643 VNHPGMDPIVL
-654 SQFPSFKE
+654 SQFPSFEE
-662 LEEAIKAKSSL
+662 LEKAIKARSSL

>member
-1 MKWIFKACIY
+1 MKWILKACIY
-11 SLFAVLSSLSQANQ
+11 SLFAVLPPLTQANQ
-25 VTARLI
+25 VTARVI
-31 TPVESVVPG
+31 SPVESVVPG
-40 ETLWL
+40 ETLWF
-45 GLSLEIAEGWNTYW
+45 GLSLEIADGWNTYW

-77 TDIRPE
+77 TEIQPE
-83 LFFPVA
+83 LLFPVA

-104 YTEEV
+104 YMEEV
-109 LHPFQLTVPESVSG
+109 LHPFQVTVPESVSG
-123 QWSLTGDARWLVCR
+123 QWSLTGEARWLVCQ

-155 FERGVRR
+155 SEREMRR
-162 TPTPWAQKIDV
+162 TPWVQKIDA

-180 DFPTTVNFA
+180 DFPATVNFA
-189 GTQSVWIS
+189 GAQSVWIS

-209 ESAGETLGLV
+209 ETAGETLGLV
-219 QRVESLS
+219 QRVESLND
-226 EGVLITFDRALNPA
+226 GVLITFDRVLNPA
-240 DFEVGSWVFGLET
+240 DFAVGSWVVGLET
-253 GSVRIPFDPNLVVL
+253 GSVRIPFDPLLTV
-267 PAEQQNLSLGLVLL
+267 PSAKQQNLSLGLVLL
-281 MALTGGL
+281 MALAGGL

-316 EVQKGAWLYTAGILV
+316 EVQRGAWLYTAGILV

-338 IMVGLKSGG
+338 SMVGLKAGG
-347 SQIGWGFQL
+347 AQIGWGFQL

-376 YGWIEFGMALSG
+376 YGWVEFGMALSG

-402 FFTGILAVVVATPCT
+402 FFTGVLAVVVATPCT

-427 TLTQSWG
+427 TLTQPWW
-434 ITLIVFSALG
+434 ITLIVFSVLG

-467 DRWMIRLKQFLAFP
+467 GHWMIRLKQFLAFP

-486 VWLLW
+486 IWLLW

-506 GGLLLLVFGLWLLKD
+506 GGLLLLVFGLWLVKGGSRLS
-521 DTRFSHVLGLLAVIA
+521 RALGLLAVIA
-536 SLSAIPSLA
+536 SLSAIPSLS
-545 QLTPISSE
+545 QLTHTSSE
-553 QTTVDVDSESYAPST
+553 QAVVEIDSEPYASSA

-598 LTTKAVDQLFEVYG
+598 LTTEAVDQLFESYG
-612 VVRMIGDWTRYD
+612 VIRMTGDWTRYD
-624 PLITEYLNVFD
+624 PLITEYLNAFD

-643 VNHPGIDPIVL
+643 VNHPGMDPIVL
-654 SQFPSFKE
+654 SQFPSFEE
-662 LEEAIKAKSSL
+662 LEKAIKARSSL

>member
-1 MKWIFKACIY
+1 MKWILKACIY
-11 SLFAVLSSLSQANQ
+11 SLFAVLPPLTQANQ
-25 VTARLI
+25 VTARVI

-40 ETLWL
+40 ETLWF
-45 GLSLEIAEGWNTYW
+45 GLSLEIADGWNTYW

-77 TDIRPE
+77 TEIQPE
-83 LFFPVA
+83 LLFPAA

-104 YTEEV
+104 YMEEV
-109 LHPFQLTVPESVSG
+109 LHPFQVTVPESVSG
-123 QWSLTGDARWLVCR
+123 QWSLTGEARWLVCR
-137 DICIP
+137 EICIP

-155 FERGVRR
+155 SEREMRR
-162 TPTPWAQKIDV
+162 TPWVQKIDA

-180 DFPTTVNFA
+180 DFPATVNFA
-189 GTQSVWIS
+189 GAQSVWIS

-209 ESAGETLGLV
+209 ETAGETLGLV
-219 QRVESLS
+219 QRVESLND
-226 EGVLITFDRALNPA
+226 GVLITFDRVLNPA
-240 DFEVGSWVFGLET
+240 DFAVGSWVVGLET
-253 GSVRIPFDPNLVVL
+253 GSVRIPFDPLLTV
-267 PAEQQNLSLGLVLL
+267 PSAKQQNLSLGLVLL
-281 MALTGGL
+281 MALAGGL

-316 EVQKGAWLYTAGILV
+316 EVQRGAWLYTAGILV

-338 IMVGLKSGG
+338 IMVGLKAGG
-347 SQIGWGFQL
+347 AQIGWGFQL

-376 YGWIEFGMALSG
+376 YGWVEFGMALSG

-402 FFTGILAVVVATPCT
+402 FFTGVLAVVVATPCT

-427 TLTQSWG
+427 TLTQPWW

-467 DRWMIRLKQFLAFP
+467 GPWMIRLKQFLAFP

-486 VWLLW
+486 IWLLW

-506 GGLLLLVFGLWLLKD
+506 GGLLLLVFGLWLVKGGSRLS
-521 DTRFSHVLGLLAVIA
+521 RALGLLAVIT
-536 SLSAIPSLA
+536 SLSAIPSLS
-545 QLTPISSE
+545 QLTSTSSE
-553 QTTVDVDSESYAPST
+553 QAVVEIDSEPYASSA

-598 LTTKAVDQLFEVYG
+598 LTTEAVDQLFESYG
-612 VVRMIGDWTRYD
+612 VIRMTGDWTRYD
-624 PLITEYLNVFD
+624 PLITEYLNAFD

-643 VNHPGIDPIVL
+643 VNHPGMDPIVL
-654 SQFPSFKE
+654 SQFPSFEE
-662 LEEAIKAKSSL
+662 LEKAIKAKSSL

>member
-1 MKWIFKACIY
+1 MKWILKACIY
-11 SLFAVLSSLSQANQ
+11 SLFAVLPPLTQANQ
-25 VTARLI
+25 VTARVI

-40 ETLWL
+40 EKLWF
-45 GLSLEIAEGWNTYW
+45 GLSLEIADGWNTYW

-77 TDIRPE
+77 IEIHPE
-83 LFFPVA
+83 LLFPAA

-104 YTEEV
+104 YMEEV
-109 LHPFQLTVPESVSG
+109 LHPFQVTVPESVSG
-123 QWSLTGDARWLVCR
+123 QWSLTGEARWLVCQ

-155 FERGVRR
+155 SEREMRR
-162 TPTPWAQKIDV
+162 TPWVQKIDA

-180 DFPTTVNFA
+180 DFPATVNFA
-189 GTQSVWIS
+189 GAQSVWIS

-209 ESAGETLGLV
+209 ETAGETLGLV
-219 QRVESLS
+219 QRVESLND
-226 EGVLITFDRALNPA
+226 GVLITFDRVLNPA
-240 DFEVGSWVFGLET
+240 DFAVGSWVVGLET
-253 GSVRIPFDPNLVVL
+253 GSVRIPFDPHLTV
-267 PAEQQNLSLGLVLL
+267 PSAKQQNLSLGLVLL
-281 MALTGGL
+281 MALAGGL

-316 EVQKGAWLYTAGILV
+316 EVQRGAWLYTAGILV

-338 IMVGLKSGG
+338 IMVGLKAGG
-347 SQIGWGFQL
+347 AQIGWGFQL

-376 YGWIEFGMALSG
+376 YGWVEFGMALSG
-388 VGQNLTEGHSGRAE
+388 VGQDLTEGHSSRAE
-402 FFTGILAVVVATPCT
+402 FFTGVLAVVVATPCT

-427 TLTQSWG
+427 TLTQPWW

-450 MLVFALRPQL
+450 MLVFALLPQL

-467 DRWMIRLKQFLAFP
+467 GHWMIRLKQFLAFP

-486 VWLLW
+486 IWLLW

-499 DVVALML
+499 DVVAFML
-506 GGLLLLVFGLWLLKD
+506 GGLLLLVFGLWLVKGGSRLS
-521 DTRFSHVLGLLAVIA
+521 RALGLLAVIT
-536 SLSAIPSLA
+536 SLSAIPSLS
-545 QLTPISSE
+545 QLTPTSSE
-553 QTTVDVDSESYAPST
+553 QAVVEIDSEPYVSSA
-568 LRAHVDE
+568 LQAHVGE

-589 TCKVTEKRL
+589 TCKVTEKQL
-598 LTTKAVDQLFEVYG
+598 LTTEAVDQLFESYG
-612 VVRMIGDWTRYD
+612 VIRMTGDWTRYD
-624 PLITEYLNVFD
+624 PFITEYLNAFD

-643 VNHPGIDPIVL
+643 VNHPGMDPIVL
-654 SQFPSFKE
+654 SQFPSFEE
-662 LEEAIKAKSSL
+662 LEKAIKARSSL

>member
-1 MKWIFKACIY
+1 MKWILKACIY
-11 SLFAVLSSLSQANQ
+11 SLFAVLPPLTQANQ
-25 VTARLI
+25 VTARVI

-40 ETLWL
+40 ETLWF
-45 GLSLEIAEGWNTYW
+45 GLSLEIADGWNTYW

-77 TDIRPE
+77 TEIQPE
-83 LFFPVA
+83 LLFPAA
-89 KTKPFGEDTSLLTYG
+89 KTKPFGGDTSLLTYG
-104 YTEEV
+104 YMEEV
-109 LHPFQLTVPESVSG
+109 LHPFQVTVPESVSG
-123 QWSLTGDARWLVCR
+123 QWSLTGEARWLVCR
-137 DICIP
+137 EICIP

-155 FERGVRR
+155 SEREMRR
-162 TPTPWAQKIDV
+162 TPWVQKIDA

-180 DFPTTVNFA
+180 DFPATVNFA
-189 GTQSVWIS
+189 GAQSVWIS

-209 ESAGETLGLV
+209 ETAGETLGLV
-219 QRVESLS
+219 QRVESLND
-226 EGVLITFDRALNPA
+226 GVLITFDRVLNPA
-240 DFEVGSWVFGLET
+240 DFAVGSWVVGLET
-253 GSVRIPFDPNLVVL
+253 GSVRIPFDPLLTV
-267 PAEQQNLSLGLVLL
+267 PSAKQQNLSLGLVLL
-281 MALTGGL
+281 MALAGGL

-316 EVQKGAWLYTAGILV
+316 EVQRGAWLYTAGILV

-338 IMVGLKSGG
+338 IMVGLKAGG
-347 SQIGWGFQL
+347 AQIGWGFQL

-376 YGWIEFGMALSG
+376 YGWVEFGMALSG

-427 TLTQSWG
+427 TLTQPWW

-467 DRWMIRLKQFLAFP
+467 GHWMIRLKQFLAFP

-486 VWLLW
+486 IWLLW

-506 GGLLLLVFGLWLLKD
+506 GGLLLLVFGLWLVKGGSRLS
-521 DTRFSHVLGLLAVIA
+521 RALGLLAVIA
-536 SLSAIPSLA
+536 SLSAIPSLS
-545 QLTPISSE
+545 QLTPTSSE
-553 QTTVDVDSESYAPST
+553 QAVVEIDSEPYASSA

-598 LTTKAVDQLFEVYG
+598 LTTEAVDQLFESYG
-612 VVRMIGDWTRYD
+612 VIRMTGDWTRYD
-624 PLITEYLNVFD
+624 PLITEYLNAFD

-643 VNHPGIDPIVL
+643 VNHPGMDPIVL
-654 SQFPSFKE
+654 SQFPSFEE
-662 LEEAIKAKSSL
+662 LEKAIKAKSSL

>member
-1 MKWIFKACIY
+1 MKWILKVCVF
-11 SLFAVLSSLSQANQ
+11 SLFAVLPGLSQANQ

-40 ETLWL
+40 DTLWF

-59 KNAGSTGLPPTLE
+59 KNAGSTGLPPSLE
-72 LSDGQ
+72 LSDGTQ
-77 TDIRPE
+77 SYEPD
-83 LFFPVA
+83 LQFPLA
-89 KTKPFGEDTSLLTYG
+89 KTKPFGDDVSLLTYG
-104 YTEEV
+104 YTKAV
-109 LHPFQLTVPESVSG
+109 IHPFQITVPQTVSG
-123 QWSLTGDARWLVCR
+123 QWSLTGEARWLVCK

-142 ESQVVSLSLPVVG
+142 ESQEISISLPVVSSQLD
-155 FERGVRR
+155 VRR
-162 TPTPWAQKIDV
+162 SASVQQIDA

-180 DFPTTVNFA
+180 DFPASVNFA

-197 GLTELNVKDVMP
+197 GFNEIAINDVMP
-209 ESAGETLGLV
+209 EGSGEILGLV
-219 QRVESLS
+219 ESVQPLGG
-226 EGVLITFDRALNPA
+226 GVLVTFDRVLDPSAYA
-240 DFEVGSWVFGLET
+240 AGHWVIGLES
-253 GSVRIPFDPNLVVL
+253 GGVRLPYDSALAVPSV
-267 PAEQQNLSLGLVLL
+267 EKQNLSLGLVLI
-281 MALTGGL
+281 MALAGGL

-308 GKASKERR
+308 GKATKERR
-316 EVQKGAWLYTAGILV
+316 DVQKGAWLYTAGILV

-338 IMVGLKSGG
+338 IMVGLKAGG
-347 SQIGWGFQL
+347 AQIGWGFQL

-376 YGWIEFGMALSG
+376 YGWVEFGMALSG

-402 FFTGILAVVVATPCT
+402 FFTGVLAVVVATPCT

-427 TLTQSWG
+427 TLTQPWW

-450 MLVFALRPQL
+450 MLAFAIWPQL

-467 DRWMIRLKQFLAFP
+467 GNWMIRLKQLLAFP

-486 VWLLW
+486 IWLLW

-499 DVVALML
+499 DILALIL
-506 GGLLLLVFGLWLLKD
+506 GGLLLLVFGLWLTKGEG
-521 DTRFSHVLGLLAVIA
+521 RISRILGVLAVAA
-536 SLSAIPSLA
+536 SLMAIPSVSQVA
-545 QLTPISSE
+545 PTSSDQVMVE
-553 QTTVDVDSESYAPST
+553 VDAEPYASSA
-568 LRAHVDE
+568 LRAYLND
-575 GRTVF
+575 GRSVF

-598 LTTKAVDQLFEVYG
+598 LKTESVDQLFEDHG
-612 VVRMIGDWTRYD
+612 VIRMTGDWTRYD
-624 PLITEYLNVFD
+624 PLITEYLNAFD

-643 VNHPGIDPIVL
+643 VNHPGKEPIVL
-654 SQFPSFKE
+654 SQFPSFDE
-662 LEEAIKAKSSL
+662 LEDAVKAKSSP

>member
-1 MKWIFKACIY
+1 MKWILKACIY
-11 SLFAVLSSLSQANQ
+11 SLFAVLPPLTQANQ
-25 VTARLI
+25 VTARVI

-40 ETLWL
+40 ETLWF
-45 GLSLEIAEGWNTYW
+45 GLSLEIADGWNTYW

-77 TDIRPE
+77 TEIQPE
-83 LFFPVA
+83 LLFPAA

-104 YTEEV
+104 YMEEV
-109 LHPFQLTVPESVSG
+109 LHPFQVTVPESVSG
-123 QWSLTGDARWLVCR
+123 QWSLTGEARWLVCR
-137 DICIP
+137 EICIP

-155 FERGVRR
+155 SEREMRR
-162 TPTPWAQKIDV
+162 TPWVQKIDA

-180 DFPTTVNFA
+180 DFPATVNFA
-189 GTQSVWIS
+189 GAQSVWIS

-209 ESAGETLGLV
+209 ETAGETLGLV
-219 QRVESLS
+219 QRVESLND
-226 EGVLITFDRALNPA
+226 GVLITFDRVLNPA
-240 DFEVGSWVFGLET
+240 DFAVGSWVVGLET
-253 GSVRIPFDPNLVVL
+253 GSVRIPFDPLLTV
-267 PAEQQNLSLGLVLL
+267 PSAKQQNLSLGLVLL
-281 MALTGGL
+281 MALAGGL

-316 EVQKGAWLYTAGILV
+316 EVQRGAWLYTAGILV

-338 IMVGLKSGG
+338 IMVGLKAGG
-347 SQIGWGFQL
+347 AQIGWGFQL

-376 YGWIEFGMALSG
+376 YGWVEFGMALSG

-402 FFTGILAVVVATPCT
+402 FFTGVLAVVVATPCT

-427 TLTQSWG
+427 TLTQPWW

-467 DRWMIRLKQFLAFP
+467 GHWMIRLKQFLAFP

-486 VWLLW
+486 IWLLW

-506 GGLLLLVFGLWLLKD
+506 GGLLLLVFGLWLVKGGSRLS
-521 DTRFSHVLGLLAVIA
+521 RALGLLTVIA
-536 SLSAIPSLA
+536 SLSAIPSLS
-545 QLTPISSE
+545 QLTPTSSE
-553 QTTVDVDSESYAPST
+553 QAVVEIDSEPYASSA

-598 LTTKAVDQLFEVYG
+598 LTTEAVDQLFESYG
-612 VVRMIGDWTRYD
+612 VIRMTGDWTRYD
-624 PLITEYLNVFD
+624 PLITEYLNAFD

-643 VNHPGIDPIVL
+643 VNHPGMDPIVL
-654 SQFPSFKE
+654 SQFPSFEE
-662 LEEAIKAKSSL
+662 LAKAIKAKSSL

>member
-1 MKWIFKACIY
+1 MKWILKACIY
-11 SLFAVLSSLSQANQ
+11 SLFAVLPPLTQANQ
-25 VTARLI
+25 VTARVI

-40 ETLWL
+40 ETLWF
-45 GLSLEIAEGWNTYW
+45 GLSLEIANGWNTYW

-77 TDIRPE
+77 TEIQPE
-83 LFFPVA
+83 LLFPAA

-104 YTEEV
+104 YMEEV
-109 LHPFQLTVPESVSG
+109 LHPFQVTVPESVSG
-123 QWSLTGDARWLVCR
+123 QWSLTGEARWLVCR
-137 DICIP
+137 EICIP

-155 FERGVRR
+155 SEREMRR
-162 TPTPWAQKIDV
+162 TPWVQKIDA

-180 DFPTTVNFA
+180 DFPATMNFA
-189 GTQSVWIS
+189 GAQSVWIS

-209 ESAGETLGLV
+209 ETAGETLGLV
-219 QRVESLS
+219 QRVESLND
-226 EGVLITFDRALNPA
+226 GVLITFDRVLNPA
-240 DFEVGSWVFGLET
+240 DFAVGSWVVGLET
-253 GSVRIPFDPNLVVL
+253 GSVRIPFDPLLTV
-267 PAEQQNLSLGLVLL
+267 PSAKQQNLSLGLVLL
-281 MALTGGL
+281 MALAGGL

-303 ALSIA
+303 ALAIA

-316 EVQKGAWLYTAGILV
+316 EVQRGAWLYTAGILV

-338 IMVGLKSGG
+338 IMVGLKAGG
-347 SQIGWGFQL
+347 AQIGWGFQL

-376 YGWIEFGMALSG
+376 YGWVEFGMALSG

-402 FFTGILAVVVATPCT
+402 FFTGVLAVVVATPCT

-427 TLTQSWG
+427 TLTQPWW

-467 DRWMIRLKQFLAFP
+467 GQWMIRLKQFLAFP

-486 VWLLW
+486 IWLLW

-506 GGLLLLVFGLWLLKD
+506 GGLLLLVFGLWLVKGGSRLS
-521 DTRFSHVLGLLAVIA
+521 RALGLLAVIA
-536 SLSAIPSLA
+536 SLSAIPSLS
-545 QLTPISSE
+545 QLTPTSSE
-553 QTTVDVDSESYAPST
+553 QAVVEIDSEPYASSA

-598 LTTKAVDQLFEVYG
+598 LTTEAVDQLFESYG
-612 VVRMIGDWTRYD
+612 VIRMTGDWTRYD
-624 PLITEYLNVFD
+624 PLITEYLNAFD

-643 VNHPGIDPIVL
+643 VNHPGMDPIVL
-654 SQFPSFKE
+654 SQFPSFEE
-662 LEEAIKAKSSL
+662 LEKAIKAKSSL

>member
-1 MKWIFKACIY
+1 MKWILKVCVF
-11 SLFAVLSSLSQANQ
+11 SLFAVLPGLSQANQ

-40 ETLWL
+40 DTLWF

-59 KNAGSTGLPPTLE
+59 KNAGSTGLPPSLE
-72 LSDGQ
+72 LSDGTQ
-77 TDIRPE
+77 SYEPD
-83 LFFPVA
+83 LQFPLA
-89 KTKPFGEDTSLLTYG
+89 KTKPFGDDVSLLTYG
-104 YTEEV
+104 YTKAV
-109 LHPFQLTVPESVSG
+109 IHPFQITVPQTLSG
-123 QWSLTGDARWLVCR
+123 QWSLTGEARWLVCK

-142 ESQVVSLSLPVVG
+142 ESQEISISLPVVSSQLD
-155 FERGVRR
+155 VRR
-162 TPTPWAQKIDV
+162 SASVQQIDA

-180 DFPTTVNFA
+180 DFPASVNFA

-197 GLTELNVKDVMP
+197 GFNEIAINDVMP
-209 ESAGETLGLV
+209 EGSGEILGLV
-219 QRVESLS
+219 ESVQPLGG
-226 EGVLITFDRALNPA
+226 GVLVTFDRALDPSA
-240 DFEVGSWVFGLET
+240 YAAGHWVIGLES
-253 GSVRIPFDPNLVVL
+253 GGVRLPYDSALAVPSV
-267 PAEQQNLSLGLVLL
+267 EKQNLSLGLVLI
-281 MALTGGL
+281 MALAGGL

-308 GKASKERR
+308 GKATKERR
-316 EVQKGAWLYTAGILV
+316 DVQKGAWLYTAGILV

-338 IMVGLKSGG
+338 IMVGLKAGG
-347 SQIGWGFQL
+347 AQIGWGFQL

-376 YGWIEFGMALSG
+376 YGWVEFGMALSG

-402 FFTGILAVVVATPCT
+402 FFTGVLAVVVATPCT

-427 TLTQSWG
+427 TLTQPWW

-450 MLVFALRPQL
+450 MLAFAIWPQL

-467 DRWMIRLKQFLAFP
+467 GNWMIRLKQLLAFP

-486 VWLLW
+486 IWLLW

-499 DVVALML
+499 DILALIL
-506 GGLLLLVFGLWLLKD
+506 GGLLLLVFGLWLTKGQG
-521 DTRFSHVLGLLAVIA
+521 RISRILGVLAVAA
-536 SLSAIPSLA
+536 SLMAIPSVSQVA
-545 QLTPISSE
+545 PTSSDQVMVE
-553 QTTVDVDSESYAPST
+553 VDAEPYASSA
-568 LRAHVDE
+568 LRAYLND
-575 GRTVF
+575 GRSVF

-598 LTTKAVDQLFEVYG
+598 LKTESVDQLFEDHG
-612 VVRMIGDWTRYD
+612 VIRMTGDWTRYD
-624 PLITEYLNVFD
+624 PLITEYLNAFD

-643 VNHPGIDPIVL
+643 VNHPGKEPIVL
-654 SQFPSFKE
+654 SQFPSFDE
-662 LEEAIKAKSSL
+662 LEDAVKAKSSP

>member
-1 MKWIFKACIY
+1 MKWILKACIY
-11 SLFAVLSSLSQANQ
+11 SLFAVLPPLTQANQ
-25 VTARLI
+25 VTARVI

-40 ETLWL
+40 ETLWF
-45 GLSLEIAEGWNTYW
+45 GLSLEIADGWNTYW

-77 TDIRPE
+77 TEIQPE
-83 LFFPVA
+83 LLFPAA

-104 YTEEV
+104 YMEEV
-109 LHPFQLTVPESVSG
+109 LHPFQVTVPESVSG
-123 QWSLTGDARWLVCR
+123 QWSLTGEARWLVCR
-137 DICIP
+137 EICIP

-155 FERGVRR
+155 SEREMRR
-162 TPTPWAQKIDV
+162 TPWVQKIDA

-180 DFPTTVNFA
+180 DFPATVNFA
-189 GTQSVWIS
+189 GAQSVWIS

-209 ESAGETLGLV
+209 ETAGETLGLV
-219 QRVESLS
+219 QRVESLND
-226 EGVLITFDRALNPA
+226 GVLITFDRVLNPG
-240 DFEVGSWVFGLET
+240 DFAVGSWVVGLET
-253 GSVRIPFDPNLVVL
+253 GSVRIPFDPLLTV
-267 PAEQQNLSLGLVLL
+267 PSAKQQNLSLGLVLL
-281 MALTGGL
+281 MALAGGL

-316 EVQKGAWLYTAGILV
+316 EVQRGAWLYTAGILV

-338 IMVGLKSGG
+338 IMVGLKAGG
-347 SQIGWGFQL
+347 AQIGWGFQL

-376 YGWIEFGMALSG
+376 YGWVEFGMALSG

-402 FFTGILAVVVATPCT
+402 FFTGVLAVVVATPCT

-427 TLTQSWG
+427 TLTQPWW

-467 DRWMIRLKQFLAFP
+467 GHWMIRLKQFLAFP

-486 VWLLW
+486 IWLLW

-506 GGLLLLVFGLWLLKD
+506 GGLLLLVFGLWLVKGGSRLS
-521 DTRFSHVLGLLAVIA
+521 RALGLLAVIA
-536 SLSAIPSLA
+536 SLSAIPSLS
-545 QLTPISSE
+545 QLTPTSSE
-553 QTTVDVDSESYAPST
+553 QAVVEIDSEPYASSA

-598 LTTKAVDQLFEVYG
+598 LTTEAVDQLFESYG
-612 VVRMIGDWTRYD
+612 VIRMTGDWTRYD
-624 PLITEYLNVFD
+624 PLITEYLNAFD

-643 VNHPGIDPIVL
+643 VNHPGMDPIVL
-654 SQFPSFKE
+654 SQFPSFEE
-662 LEEAIKAKSSL
+662 LEKAIKAKSSL

>member
-1 MKWIFKACIY
+1 M
-11 SLFAVLSSLSQANQ
+11 
-25 VTARLI
+25 
-31 TPVESVVPG
+31 
-40 ETLWL
+40 
-45 GLSLEIAEGWNTYW
+45 
-59 KNAGSTGLPPTLE
+59 
-72 LSDGQ
+72 
-77 TDIRPE
+77 
-83 LFFPVA
+83 
-89 KTKPFGEDTSLLTYG
+89 
-104 YTEEV
+104 EEV
-109 LHPFQLTVPESVSG
+109 LHPFQVTVPESVSG
-123 QWSLTGDARWLVCR
+123 QWSLMGEARWLVCR
-137 DICIP
+137 EICIP

-155 FERGVRR
+155 SEREMRR
-162 TPTPWAQKIDV
+162 TPWVQKIDA

-180 DFPTTVNFA
+180 DFPATVNFA
-189 GTQSVWIS
+189 GAQSVWIS

-209 ESAGETLGLV
+209 ETAGETLGLV
-219 QRVESLS
+219 QRVESLND
-226 EGVLITFDRALNPA
+226 GVLITFDRVLNPA
-240 DFEVGSWVFGLET
+240 DFAVGSWVVGLET
-253 GSVRIPFDPNLVVL
+253 GSVRIPFDPLLTV
-267 PAEQQNLSLGLVLL
+267 PSAKQQNLSLGLVLL
-281 MALTGGL
+281 MALAGGL

-316 EVQKGAWLYTAGILV
+316 EVQRGAWLYTAGILV

-338 IMVGLKSGG
+338 IMVGLKAGG
-347 SQIGWGFQL
+347 AQIGWGFQL

-376 YGWIEFGMALSG
+376 YGWVEFGMALSG
-388 VGQNLTEGHSGRAE
+388 VGQDLTEGHSGPAE
-402 FFTGILAVVVATPCT
+402 FFTGVLAVVVATPCT

-427 TLTQSWG
+427 TLTQPWW

-467 DRWMIRLKQFLAFP
+467 GPWMIRLKQFLAFP

-486 VWLLW
+486 IWLLW

-506 GGLLLLVFGLWLLKD
+506 GGLLLLVFGLWLVKGGSRLS
-521 DTRFSHVLGLLAVIA
+521 RALGLLAVIA
-536 SLSAIPSLA
+536 SLSAIPSLS
-545 QLTPISSE
+545 QLTPTSSE
-553 QTTVDVDSESYAPST
+553 QAVVEIDSEPYASSA

-598 LTTKAVDQLFEVYG
+598 LTTEAVDQLFESYG
-612 VVRMIGDWTRYD
+612 VIRMTGDWTRYD
-624 PLITEYLNVFD
+624 PLITEYLNAFD

-643 VNHPGIDPIVL
+643 VNHPGMDPIVL
-654 SQFPSFKE
+654 SQFPSFEE
-662 LEEAIKAKSSL
+662 LEKAIKAKSSL

>member
-1 MKWIFKACIY
+1 MKWILKACIY
-11 SLFAVLSSLSQANQ
+11 SLFAVLPPLTQANQ
-25 VTARLI
+25 VTARVI
-31 TPVESVVPG
+31 SPVESVVPG
-40 ETLWL
+40 ETLWF
-45 GLSLEIAEGWNTYW
+45 GLSLEIADGWNTYW

-77 TDIRPE
+77 TEIQPE
-83 LFFPVA
+83 LLFPVA

-104 YTEEV
+104 YMEEV
-109 LHPFQLTVPESVSG
+109 LHPFQVTVPESVSG
-123 QWSLTGDARWLVCR
+123 QWSLTGEARWLVCR
-137 DICIP
+137 EICIP

-155 FERGVRR
+155 SEREMRR
-162 TPTPWAQKIDV
+162 TPWVQKIDA

-180 DFPTTVNFA
+180 DFPATVNFA
-189 GTQSVWIS
+189 GAQSVWIS

-209 ESAGETLGLV
+209 ETAGETLGLV
-219 QRVESLS
+219 QRVESLND
-226 EGVLITFDRALNPA
+226 GVLITFDRVLNPA
-240 DFEVGSWVFGLET
+240 DFAVGSWVVGLET
-253 GSVRIPFDPNLVVL
+253 GSVRIPFDPLLTV
-267 PAEQQNLSLGLVLL
+267 PSAKQQNLSLGLVLL
-281 MALTGGL
+281 MALAGGL

-316 EVQKGAWLYTAGILV
+316 EVQRGAWLYTAGILV

-338 IMVGLKSGG
+338 IMVGLKAGG
-347 SQIGWGFQL
+347 AQIGWGFQL

-376 YGWIEFGMALSG
+376 YGWVEFGMALSG

-402 FFTGILAVVVATPCT
+402 FFTGVLAVVVATPCT

-427 TLTQSWG
+427 TLTQPWW

-467 DRWMIRLKQFLAFP
+467 GHWMIRLKQFLAFP

-486 VWLLW
+486 IWLLW

-506 GGLLLLVFGLWLLKD
+506 GGLLLLVFGLWLVKGGSRLS
-521 DTRFSHVLGLLAVIA
+521 RALGLLAVIA
-536 SLSAIPSLA
+536 SLSAIPSLS
-545 QLTPISSE
+545 QLTHTSSE
-553 QTTVDVDSESYAPST
+553 QAVVEIDSEPYASSA

-598 LTTKAVDQLFEVYG
+598 LTTEAVDQLFESYG
-612 VVRMIGDWTRYD
+612 VIRMTGDWTRYD
-624 PLITEYLNVFD
+624 PLITEYLNAFD

-643 VNHPGIDPIVL
+643 VNHPGMDPIVL
-654 SQFPSFKE
+654 SQFPSFEE
-662 LEEAIKAKSSL
+662 LEKAIKARSSL

>member
-1 MKWIFKACIY
+1 MKWILKVCVL
-11 SLFAVLSSLSQANQ
+11 SLFAVLPGLSQANQ

-40 ETLWL
+40 DTLWF

-59 KNAGSTGLPPTLE
+59 KNAGSTGLPPSLE
-72 LSDGQ
+72 LSDGAQ
-77 TDIRPE
+77 SYEPD
-83 LFFPVA
+83 LQFPLA
-89 KTKPFGEDTSLLTYG
+89 KTKPFGDDVSLLTYG
-104 YTEEV
+104 YTKAV
-109 LHPFQLTVPESVSG
+109 IHPFQITVPQTVSG
-123 QWSLTGDARWLVCR
+123 QWSLTGEARWLVCK

-142 ESQVVSLSLPVVG
+142 ESQEISISLPVVSSQLD
-155 FERGVRR
+155 VRR
-162 TPTPWAQKIDV
+162 SASVQQIDA

-180 DFPTTVNFA
+180 DFPASVNFA

-197 GLTELNVKDVMP
+197 GFNEIAINDVMP
-209 ESAGETLGLV
+209 EGSGEILGLV
-219 QRVESLS
+219 ESVQPLGG
-226 EGVLITFDRALNPA
+226 GVLVTFDRVLDPSAYA
-240 DFEVGSWVFGLET
+240 AGHWVIGLES
-253 GSVRIPFDPNLVVL
+253 GGVRLPYDSALAVPSV
-267 PAEQQNLSLGLVLL
+267 EKQNLSLGLVLI
-281 MALTGGL
+281 MALAGGL

-308 GKASKERR
+308 GKATKERR
-316 EVQKGAWLYTAGILV
+316 DVQKGAWLYTAGILV

-338 IMVGLKSGG
+338 IMVGLKAGG
-347 SQIGWGFQL
+347 AQIGWGFQL

-376 YGWIEFGMALSG
+376 YGWVEFGMALSG

-402 FFTGILAVVVATPCT
+402 FFTGVLAVVVATPCT

-427 TLTQSWG
+427 TLTQPWW

-450 MLVFALRPQL
+450 MLAFAIWPQL

-467 DRWMIRLKQFLAFP
+467 GNWMIRLKQLLAFP

-486 VWLLW
+486 IWLLW

-499 DVVALML
+499 DILALIL
-506 GGLLLLVFGLWLLKD
+506 GGLLLLVFGLWLTKGEG
-521 DTRFSHVLGLLAVIA
+521 RVSRILGVLAVVA
-536 SLSAIPSLA
+536 SLMAIPSVSQVA
-545 QLTPISSE
+545 PTSSDQVMVE
-553 QTTVDVDSESYAPST
+553 VDAEPYASSA
-568 LRAHVDE
+568 LRAHLND
-575 GRTVF
+575 GRSVF

-598 LTTKAVDQLFEVYG
+598 LKTESVDQLFEDHG
-612 VVRMIGDWTRYD
+612 VIRMTGDWTRYD
-624 PLITEYLNVFD
+624 PLITEYLNAFD

-643 VNHPGIDPIVL
+643 VNHPGKEPIVL
-654 SQFPSFKE
+654 SQFPSFDE
-662 LEEAIKAKSSL
+662 LEDAVKAKSSP

>member
-1 MKWIFKACIY
+1 MKWILKACIY
-11 SLFAVLSSLSQANQ
+11 SLFAVLPPLTQANQ
-25 VTARLI
+25 VTARVI

-40 ETLWL
+40 ETLWF
-45 GLSLEIAEGWNTYW
+45 GLSLEIADGWNTYW

-77 TDIRPE
+77 IEIHPE
-83 LFFPVA
+83 LLFPAA

-104 YTEEV
+104 YMEEV
-109 LHPFQLTVPESVSG
+109 LHPFQVTVPESVSG
-123 QWSLTGDARWLVCR
+123 QWSLTGEARWLVCQ

-155 FERGVRR
+155 SEREMRR
-162 TPTPWAQKIDV
+162 TPWVQKIDA

-180 DFPTTVNFA
+180 DFPATVNFA
-189 GTQSVWIS
+189 GAQSVWIS

-209 ESAGETLGLV
+209 ETAGETLGLV
-219 QRVESLS
+219 QRVESLN
-226 EGVLITFDRALNPA
+226 EGVLITFDRVLNPA
-240 DFEVGSWVFGLET
+240 DFAVGSWVVGLET
-253 GSVRIPFDPNLVVL
+253 GSVRIPFDPLLTV
-267 PAEQQNLSLGLVLL
+267 PSAKQQNLSLGLVLL
-281 MALTGGL
+281 MALAGGL

-316 EVQKGAWLYTAGILV
+316 EVQRGAWLYTAGILV

-338 IMVGLKSGG
+338 IMVGLKAGG
-347 SQIGWGFQL
+347 AQIGWGFQL

-376 YGWIEFGMALSG
+376 YGWVEFGMALSG
-388 VGQNLTEGHSGRAE
+388 VGQDLTEGHSSRAE
-402 FFTGILAVVVATPCT
+402 FFTGVLAVVVATPCT

-427 TLTQSWG
+427 TLTQPWW

-450 MLVFALRPQL
+450 MLVFALLPQL
-460 ASRLPRP
+460 ASRLPCP
-467 DRWMIRLKQFLAFP
+467 GDWMVRLKQFLAFP

-486 VWLLW
+486 IWLLW

-499 DVVALML
+499 DVVAFML
-506 GGLLLLVFGLWLLKD
+506 GGLLLLVFGLWLVKGGSRLS
-521 DTRFSHVLGLLAVIA
+521 RALGLLAVIT
-536 SLSAIPSLA
+536 SLSAIPSLS
-545 QLTPISSE
+545 QLTSTSSE
-553 QTTVDVDSESYAPST
+553 QAVVEIDSEPYASSA

-598 LTTKAVDQLFEVYG
+598 LTTEAVDQLFESYG
-612 VVRMIGDWTRYD
+612 VIRMTGDWTRYD
-624 PLITEYLNVFD
+624 PFITEYLNAFD

-643 VNHPGIDPIVL
+643 VNHPGMDPIVL
-654 SQFPSFKE
+654 SQFPSFEE
-662 LEEAIKAKSSL
+662 LEKAIKARSSL

>member
-1 MKWIFKACIY
+1 MKWILKACIY
-11 SLFAVLSSLSQANQ
+11 SLFAVLPPLTQANQ
-25 VTARLI
+25 VTARVI

-40 ETLWL
+40 ETLWF
-45 GLSLEIAEGWNTYW
+45 GLSLEIADGWNTYW

-77 TDIRPE
+77 IEIQPE
-83 LFFPVA
+83 LLFPAA

-104 YTEEV
+104 YMEEV
-109 LHPFQLTVPESVSG
+109 LHPFQVTVPESVSG
-123 QWSLTGDARWLVCR
+123 QWSLMGEARWLVCR
-137 DICIP
+137 EICIP

-155 FERGVRR
+155 SEREMRR
-162 TPTPWAQKIDV
+162 TPWVQKIDA

-180 DFPTTVNFA
+180 DFPATVNFA
-189 GTQSVWIS
+189 GAQSVWIS
-197 GLTELNVKDVMP
+197 ELTELNVKDVMP
-209 ESAGETLGLV
+209 ETAGETLGLV
-219 QRVESLS
+219 QRVESLND
-226 EGVLITFDRALNPA
+226 GVLITFDRVLNPA
-240 DFEVGSWVFGLET
+240 DFAVGSWVVGLET
-253 GSVRIPFDPNLVVL
+253 GSVRIPFDPLLTV
-267 PAEQQNLSLGLVLL
+267 PSAKQQNLSLGLVLL
-281 MALTGGL
+281 MALAGGL

-316 EVQKGAWLYTAGILV
+316 EVQRGAWLYTAGILV

-338 IMVGLKSGG
+338 IMVGLKAGG
-347 SQIGWGFQL
+347 AQIGWGFQL

-376 YGWIEFGMALSG
+376 YGWVEFGMALSG

-402 FFTGILAVVVATPCT
+402 FFTGVLAVVVATPCT

-427 TLTQSWG
+427 TLTQPWW

-467 DRWMIRLKQFLAFP
+467 GPWMIRLKQFLAFP

-486 VWLLW
+486 IWLLW

-499 DVVALML
+499 DVVAFML
-506 GGLLLLVFGLWLLKD
+506 GGLLLLVFGLWLVKGGSRL
-521 DTRFSHVLGLLAVIA
+521 SCALGLLAVIT
-536 SLSAIPSLA
+536 SLSAIPSLS
-545 QLTPISSE
+545 QLTSTSSE
-553 QTTVDVDSESYAPST
+553 QAVVEIDSEPYASSA

-598 LTTKAVDQLFEVYG
+598 LTTEAVDQLFESYG
-612 VVRMIGDWTRYD
+612 VIRMTGDWTRYD
-624 PLITEYLNVFD
+624 PFITEYLNAFD

-643 VNHPGIDPIVL
+643 VNQPGMDPIVL
-654 SQFPSFKE
+654 SQFPSFEE
-662 LEEAIKAKSSL
+662 LEKAIKARSSL